1 MSRLKSSTAGSIDS
15 KYCIWG
21 VIIINFSYYG
31 LTNAKKYPNQDFLIE
46 RNPEQGNRRSL
57 TWKEFNLEVN
67 RVANYLKDDLEVKKG
82 DFILHLQMNS
92 LEWYI
97 TFHAI
102 LRVGATAV
110 PLNFRFAGQDI
121 LHTALACKPVAFI
134 FDESFL
140 SKIQPIQNDM
150 PTIKNYICIG
160 SNVPKDMLSYEDI
173 INTSS
178 AADVLVD
185 TDDDDP
191 AELMFT
197 SGTTGAPKPVCHS
210 HKTLYEIGICNALT
224 YEEGKETV
232 YIAPQPFYHSG
243 SFFLSFPSY
252 LAGGQIVILNGLKPK
267 WLLDCIVEEKVNNG
281 WITVPTMSDTIEAI
295 KSGDIDIKQYDFS
308 HVTGSIVI
316 GAQPVPPSLLQ
327 DMKQIFPFKTGN
339 IYGITE
345 GGGGGS
351 INLFDEDVLLKY
363 GSIGKPTY
371 NMEAR
376 IVDENGHDLPCGQVG
391 ELVLKGP
398 RIMTGYYSNP
408 EMTSDTVKD
417 GWLCTGDLVRKD
429 EDGYFYI
436 VDRKKDLI
444 IRGGENIF
452 PVEIETVLF
461 SHPKILD
468 VAIIGYPHKRLVEI
482 AMAIVTLKEGMT
494 MTEQEVI
501 DYCREAG
508 LAKFKWPEKV
518 VFDRVLRNPTG
529 KIDKPKLREKY
540 IGKKEI
546 ITNGQY
552 RLDRVKR
559 LRSAN
564 PSYKCFRWK
573 V

>member
-1 MSRLKSSTAGSIDS
+1 MCPQNGKTSLSNTAAIIFR
-15 KYCIWG
+15 KIIITG

-31 LTNAKKYPNQDFLIE
+31 LINAKKYPNQDFLIE

-57 TWKEFNLEVN
+57 TWKEFNQEVN
-67 RVANYLKDDLEVKKG
+67 KVANCLKNDLEVKKG

-121 LHTALACKPVAFI
+121 LHAAAACKPVAFI
-134 FDESFL
+134 FGEGFL
-140 SKIQPIQNDM
+140 SKIQPIQNKM
-150 PTIKNYICIG
+150 ETIKNYICIG
-160 SNVPKDMLSYEDI
+160 SAVPGDMLSYSKI

-178 AADVLVD
+178 AEDVLVD
-185 TDDDDP
+185 TSDDDP

-197 SGTTGAPKPVCHS
+197 SGTTGAPKPVCQS
-210 HKTLYEIGICNALT
+210 HKTLYEIGIGNALT
-224 YEEGKETV
+224 YDEGKETV
-232 YIAPQPFYHSG
+232 YIAPLPFYHSG
-243 SFFLSFPSY
+243 SFFLSFPCY
-252 LAGGQIVILNGLKPK
+252 LAGGKIIILNGLKPK

-281 WITVPTMSDTIEAI
+281 WITVPTMSDAINAI
-295 KSGDIDIKQYDFS
+295 KNGDIDINEYDFS
-308 HVTGSIVI
+308 HLTGSLVI

-327 DMKQIFPFKTGN
+327 DMKRIFPFKTGN

-351 INLFDEDVLLKY
+351 LNLYDEDVLIKF
-363 GSIGKPTY
+363 GSIGKPTF

-376 IVDENGHDLPCGQVG
+376 VVNDNGQELPCGEVG
-391 ELVLKGP
+391 ELVLKGS
-398 RIMTGYYSNP
+398 RIMKEYFLNP
-408 EMTSDTVKD
+408 EMTANTIRD
-417 GWLCTGDLVRKD
+417 GWLYTGDLVRKD

-452 PVEIETVLF
+452 PVEIEAVLF
-461 SHPKILD
+461 GHPKIQD
-468 VAIIGYPHKRLVEI
+468 VAIIGYPHERLVEI
-482 AMAIVTLKEGMT
+482 AMAVVTLKDGET
-494 MTEQEVI
+494 MTEKEVI

-518 VFDRVLRNPTG
+518 VFDQVLRNATG

-546 ITNGQY
+546 TTNGHIG
-552 RLDRVKR
+552 
-559 LRSAN
+559 
-564 PSYKCFRWK
+564 
-573 V
+573 